1 MKRMRKRL
9 LKEHLSMH
17 EEIKLTK
24 FIDASLNEDYLAS
37 VNMRYVR
44 RIKNSL
50 IVSSSFLVRDFR
62 YIV

>member
-1 MKRMRKRL
+1 
-9 LKEHLSMH
+9 MH